1 MASSGLDFFLLKVG
15 KNQSNMDKVRA
26 ILLTAFFSF
35 YIFFLPSYFNLNVF
49 ILENREVIDATIIN
63 SFFIIDKIVDQVI
76 ICTLFSIISILIIKN
91 KLRNLLPLSVIII
104 ITLSLSNNTYFYLD
118 IITILSVPLTLT
130 LILLA
135 KITKTE
141 RISSGKTIS
150 LFTNYFLVFLIALSI
165 YSLYLSSLKIT
176 GYLDLDQF
184 PRDYFYDVS
193 ILFSR
198 LVPYMVIIIA
208 FSLFIRVIFSRIK
221 NIYFKDKLDKIKTF
235 VKTSSHNKNTER
247 KLNQRF
253 LFIFIILLS
262 ILIPTIP
269 HLPAI
274 NPENRYVGVDTF
286 WYVTWIRPLDD
297 SSFYEFLNHIFA
309 EQSHGDRPFSLILIH
324 LFSQLNPQSPGDT
337 IDYLPII
344 STPVSTV
351 AIYFLSKEI
360 TQRKSISY
368 LASFFTIFSF
378 QTIIGIYAGFYANWF
393 GLIIGFLTIIFLLR
407 FLKFPSNSNLILYS
421 LTFILMI
428 FFHVYTWTIFTA
440 VIALFLISMLFIG
453 KYERKTIA
461 IALIILSCTVVID
474 ISKDFIVGSS
484 GGITEDIQLTRENIS
499 LSNLS
504 IVSENLYLTA
514 LISHGGIFGNG
525 LIFSLV
531 LVWTLFI
538 AKLKKPE
545 DLFLMIFF
553 SITSFLFLFGL
564 YFVQV
569 RVLYDIPFQ
578 IPFAISAIYIF
589 SRTQNYFLLILIIVA
604 LSALGIRELI
614 NFYFIPQ

>member
-1 MASSGLDFFLLKVG
+1 MASSGLDLILLKVG
-15 KNQSNMDKVRA
+15 KNQSNIDKARA
-26 ILLTAFFSF
+26 ILLTALFFF

-49 ILENREVIDATIIN
+49 ILENREVIDVTIVN

-76 ICTLFSIISILIIKN
+76 ICTLFSIITILIMKN
-91 KLRNLLPLSVIII
+91 KLRILLPLSVIII
-104 ITLSLSNNTYFYLD
+104 ITLSLSYNTYFYLD

-130 LILLA
+130 FILLD
-135 KITKTE
+135 KITKTD

-150 LFTNYFLVFLIALSI
+150 LFSNYFLVFLIALSV
-165 YSLYLSSLKIT
+165 YSLYLSSLKIF
-176 GYLDLDQF
+176 GYLDLNQF
-184 PRDYFYDVS
+184 PRDYFYDMF
-193 ILFSR
+193 IIFSR

-208 FSLFIRVIFSRIK
+208 FSLFIRLIFSRFKI
-221 NIYFKDKLDKIKTF
+221 IYFKDKLDKIKTF
-235 VKTSSHNKNTER
+235 VKTYSNNKNTER

-253 LFIFIILLS
+253 LFISILLLS

-269 HLPAI
+269 HLPTI

-309 EQSHGDRPFSLILIH
+309 EQSHGDRPFSLFLIY

-344 STPVSTV
+344 LTPVSTIAV
-351 AIYFLSKEI
+351 YFLSKEI

-407 FLKFPSNSNLILYS
+407 FLKFPSYSNLILYS
-421 LTFILMI
+421 STFILMI
-428 FFHVYTWTIFTA
+428 FFHVYTWTVFTT
-440 VIALFLISMLFIG
+440 VIALFLISMLVIG

-484 GGITEDIQLTRENIS
+484 GGINEDIKLTREFIS
-499 LSNLS
+499 LNNLL
-504 IVSENLYLTA
+504 IYSENLYLTT

-525 LIFSLV
+525 LIFSFV

-545 DLFLMIFF
+545 DLLLMIFF
-553 SITSFLFLFGL
+553 SITSILFLFGQ
-564 YFVQV
+564 YVAQV

-578 IPFAISAIYIF
+578 IPFAISTIYIF
-589 SRTQNYFLLILIIVA
+589 NRTQNYFLLILIIVA
-604 LSALGIRELI
+604 LSAIGIRELI